1 MQPIS
6 EAEKIEG
13 WMNRTELE
21 WLREKAL
28 SMPAGSVAV
37 ALGLWCGRSVVAMA
51 VDHTHL
57 VGIDHFQGSPD
68 DLTRELAQG
77 RDIQA
82 VFKANMRRLG
92 INMRLIVVDAID
104 AAATFLDGSIQF
116 LFMDTDNADFRRLF
130 WAWYPKIAPDGV
142 YSGHDYAPEFPNI
155 QTTLRESGLY
165 FWGVGDTSI
174 WVIYKNQQAGGGC

>member
-6 EAEKIEG
+6 EAEKIQG

-28 SMPAGSVAV
+28 SMPAGSFAV

-51 VDHTHL
+51 VDHTYL
-57 VGIDHFQGSPD
+57 IGIDHFQGSPGD
-68 DLTRELAQG
+68 PTRELAHD
-77 RDIQA
+77 RDIEA
-82 VFKANMRRLG
+82 VYEANMVRLG
-92 INMRLIVVDAID
+92 ISHQLIVADAID
-104 AAATFLDGSIQF
+104 AAALFLDGSIHF
-116 LFMDTDNADFRRLF
+116 LFMDTDNADFERLF

-155 QTTLRESGLY
+155 QTTIRNSGL
-165 FWGVGDTSI
+165 FHWLVGCTSI
-174 WVIYKNQQAGGGC
+174 WVIYKNQQPGG